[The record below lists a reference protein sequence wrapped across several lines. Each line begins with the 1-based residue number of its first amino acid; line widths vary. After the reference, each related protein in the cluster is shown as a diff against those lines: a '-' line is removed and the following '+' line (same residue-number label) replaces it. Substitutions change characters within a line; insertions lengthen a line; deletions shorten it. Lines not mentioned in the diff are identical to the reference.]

1 METILIIFLIWLALI
16 VFTANQGWGTLMIGL
31 FVLLVLFLV
40 GIMVYVIF
48 KTIKEVFK

>member
-1 METILIIFLIWLALI
+1 METVLIIFLIWLALI
-16 VFTANQGWGTLMIGL
+16 VFTANQGWGSLMIGL

-40 GIMVYVIF
+40 GIIIYTVF